1 MDWVPSLMQINLTGI
16 VALVL
21 AYLLGSIPF
30 GYVIV
35 RLGWGTDIRTL
46 GSGNIGATNVL
57 RSFSRWGGILTLV
70 LDAAKGFL
78 AVYATHYF
86 VHGNEKYVAMAAVAV
101 VAGHVFPVFLKF
113 RGGKGVATAAG
124 VFLCLGPLPL
134 LTSLVIFVLVV
145 AIWRFVS
152 LGSIISAGSFCILY
166 FLLDFS
172 KDHSL
177 WILSASVV
185 SSCLIVVRHRENI
198 KRLVLGTENRFSGK
212 RK

>member
-1 MDWVPSLMQINLTGI
+1 MHFNWTGI
-16 VALVL
+16 VVLIL
-21 AYLLGSIPF
+21 AYGLGSIPF
-30 GYVIV
+30 GYLIV

-46 GSGNIGATNVL
+46 GSGNIGAANVL
-57 RSFSRWGGILTLV
+57 RSSSRWGGILTL
-70 LDAAKGFL
+70 LMDAAKGFL
-78 AVYATHYF
+78 AVCAARHF
-86 VHGNEKYVAMAAVAV
+86 VHGNEQYVAMAAVAV

-113 RGGKGVATAAG
+113 KGGKGVATAAG
-124 VFLCLGPLPL
+124 VFLCLAPLPL
-134 LTSLVIFVLVV
+134 LTSLAIFVMVV

-166 FLLDFS
+166 FLFEFS

-185 SSCLIVVRHRENI
+185 CSCLIVVRHRENI
-198 KRLVLGTENRFSGK
+198 KRLVMGTENRFSRK

>member
-1 MDWVPSLMQINLTGI
+1 VPSLMHVNWTGI
-16 VALVL
+16 VVVIL
-21 AYLLGSIPF
+21 AYGLGSIPF

-35 RLGWGTDIRTL
+35 RWGWGADIRTL

-57 RSFSRWGGILTLV
+57 RSSSRWGGILTLV

-78 AVYATHYF
+78 AVYAARYF
-86 VHGNEKYVAMAAVAV
+86 LHGNEKYVAMAAIAV

-113 RGGKGVATAAG
+113 KGGKGVATAAG
-124 VFLCLGPLPL
+124 VFLCLGPLSL
-134 LTSLVIFVLVV
+134 LTSLVIFILVV

-166 FLLDFS
+166 FLLEFS

-177 WILSASVV
+177 WILSASVI

-198 KRLVLGTENRFSGK
+198 KRLVMGTENRFPGR